1 MFYSHTLYIGHNINT
16 GLYALPA
23 IADTGEVNPLVDR
36 GLIVLLDKTSFSVLP
51 YYSGNEY
58 NVEPKN
64 VENHTILLGNAN
76 ITQILFYQVS
86 PPLKSTFFFFF
97 VGHYQLNQELNTGI
111 PRITGNTDSI
121 IYYHNISGY
130 NYSSKQTSTIST
142 QIPLLMGSWSIA
154 QMLGENTGIKLF
166 MVWITLLMSLM
177 FWYLRKEVRQFFGL
191 IFLFYF

>member
-1 MFYSHTLYIGHNINT
+1 M
-16 GLYALPA
+16 YALPA
-23 IADTGEVNPLVDR
+23 IADTSEVNPLVDR

-76 ITQILFYQVS
+76 KKIFCFTKCFYNINYLF
-86 PPLKSTFFFFF
+86 L
-97 VGHYQLNQELNTGI
+97 GHYQLNQESNTDI
-111 PRITGNTDSI
+111 PRITGNTDKI
-121 IYYHNISGY
+121 IYYHNMSGY

-142 QIPLLMGSWSIA
+142 QTPQSLDTWSFI
-154 QMLGENTGIKLF
+154 QILGENAGIKLF

-177 FWYLRKEVRQFFGL
+177 FWYLRKEVSPFHS
-191 IFLFYF
+191 LFTKCI